1 MSVPD
6 VAYFTTADVDL
17 LVGFLDSIHVEF
29 GAEARRDGIISI
41 QVRRV
46 GRDRNV
52 PYRYAGMIHLILS
65 WVQGSTTTVI
75 SRDAVARFWLPAT
88 RYLVHKL

>member
-46 GRDRNV
+46 SRQKCAVPVCRYDTPHFVVGSGLHHHRNLTRRRREILATGYQV
-52 PYRYAGMIHLILS
+52 PG
-65 WVQGSTTTVI
+65 T
-75 SRDAVARFWLPAT
+75 
-88 RYLVHKL
+88 